1 MSVKTT
7 TLDKNAT
14 IIAINNDSPEIKVP
28 VVDKSN

>member
-7 TLDKNAT
+7 TLDNNAT
-14 IIAINNDSPEIKVP
+14 IIAINNDSPEIKVA